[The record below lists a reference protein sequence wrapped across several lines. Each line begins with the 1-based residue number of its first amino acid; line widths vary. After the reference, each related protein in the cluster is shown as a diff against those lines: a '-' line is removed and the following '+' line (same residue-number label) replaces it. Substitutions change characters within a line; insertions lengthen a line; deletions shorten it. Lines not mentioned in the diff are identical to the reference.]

1 MLMHHLPGPS
11 TLTIEYHYGI
21 VAISIA
27 IAIIG
32 SFVAYD
38 ICLRARSSA
47 GAMRSVWLAGA
58 AVAAGGSIWSMHFIG
73 MLAVRMPMDVTY
85 DFWWT
90 FLSLVLPIILTGA
103 GLRLVVVYPKS
114 VAALLVGGF
123 IMGTGIIVMH
133 YVGMAAMRMD
143 ATVGHDPFLVG
154 LSVALAVV
162 LSTAALFIAFKPARS
177 LPLAAAGAV
186 VMGMAVSSMHYTAMA
201 ASRISMVPDLDDIG
215 QAPIPVS
222 LLAFSIFITLSTAM
236 LLVLMASRVD
246 RRNAEALARQARV
259 TNDTTERYQTLLRH
273 SFDLI
278 APLDAEGRF
287 VDEAIS
293 SDRLLGY
300 EPGELKGKRFTDLV
314 SAGERTDA
322 QAWLAAVLLSN
333 RPLNREYSFLSRAGG
348 EVPCECNAVRAEAPG
363 TAWSLIVNVRDL
375 TEKRRMEAMLGQ
387 SQRLEALGRMS
398 SGMAH
403 DFSNLIT
410 AVSLNLESI
419 ERRLPS
425 SDLLEHLRASQAAL
439 AHGNSL
445 IRQLLA
451 FARQQKVEPEPIDLN
466 AAVESMDRF
475 IQMSLSADIAVELE
489 LAQGLWPCTAD
500 RGMLEAALLNLVVN
514 AQDAMPD
521 GGKLTIGT
529 ANERIGSRDADLPP
543 GDYVVLS
550 LSDTGKGMSSEVAN
564 RAAEPFFTTKG
575 AGQGTGLGLSMVFGF
590 ARQFAGDM
598 RILSTEGQ
606 GTTIR
611 IRLPRSHAL
620 PLQKPIEAASEAGGR
635 HTILLV
641 DDDNAIRH
649 GAVMFLRE
657 KGFIVI
663 DAANAEEALQVA
675 DIGTIDFLVTDIH
688 MGRMNGLE
696 LAHRLSGR
704 NPALGVV
711 LTSGSGGTRLE
722 SSARWRHLRKPYTVR
737 ELLREVAALIEERRT
752 SAPSVR
758 NFLIVDPDSA
768 GAENV
773 AGLIG
778 NAGFGDSVLAAS
790 LEEAR
795 KCAAGYQPTV
805 ALVSISG
812 SRQTNSQ
819 QPIHQ
824 PGSGGFDG
832 MDVARRLHEEF
843 GMRIVLVTDTISAVP
858 ADFPVNGFLG
868 RSFTLEQLST
878 VLKTALDAA

>member
-27 IAIIG
+27 IATIG

-103 GLRLVVVYPKS
+103 GLRLVVVYPQS

-123 IMGTGIIVMH
+123 IMGSGIIVMH

-143 ATVGHDPFLVG
+143 ATVSHDPFLVG

-177 LPLAAAGAV
+177 LPLAAAGAI
-186 VMGMAVSSMHYTAMA
+186 VMGVAVSSMHYTAMA
-201 ASRISMVPDLDDIG
+201 ASRISMVPDMDDTG

-287 VDEAIS
+287 VDEAVS

-300 EPGELKGKRFTDLV
+300 EPGELMGKRFTDLV
-314 SAGERTDA
+314 SAGERADA
-322 QAWLAAVLLSN
+322 QAWLAAVLLSD

-348 EVPCECNAVRAEAPG
+348 EIPCECNAVRAEAQG

-375 TEKRRMEAMLGQ
+375 TEKRQMEAMLGQ

-410 AVSLNLESI
+410 AVSLNLESV

-425 SDLLEHLRASQAAL
+425 SDLLEHLRASQTAL
-439 AHGNSL
+439 SHGNSL

-451 FARQQKVEPEPIDLN
+451 FARQQKVEPEPINLN
-466 AAVESMDRF
+466 SAVESMDRF
-475 IQMSLSADIAVELE
+475 IQMSLSAEIAVELD
-489 LAQGLWPCTAD
+489 LADGLWPCTAD

-521 GGKLTIGT
+521 GGKLTIAT
-529 ANERIGSRDADLPP
+529 ANESIKGRNSDLPP

-550 LSDTGKGMSSEVAN
+550 LTDTGKGMSRDIAS

-590 ARQFAGDM
+590 AQQFAGDM
-598 RILSTEGQ
+598 RIASAEGH
-606 GTTIR
+606 GTTVQ

-620 PLQKPIEAASEAGGR
+620 PVERTRETASDAGG
-635 HTILLV
+635 HLTILLV
-641 DDDNAIRH
+641 DDDNAVRH
-649 GAVMFLRE
+649 AAAIFLRE
-657 KGFIVI
+657 KGFTVI
-663 DAANAEEALQVA
+663 DAANAEEAL
-675 DIGTIDFLVTDIH
+675 LVPDLRSVDLLITDIH
-688 MGRMNGLE
+688 MGRINGLE

-704 NPALGVV
+704 NPALGVI
-711 LTSGSGGTRLE
+711 LTSGSGSTRLE
-722 SSARWRHLRKPYTVR
+722 TSARWRHLRKPYTVR
-737 ELLREVAALIEERRT
+737 ELLREAMALVEARRT
-752 SAPSVR
+752 AAPPVR
-758 NFLIVDPDSA
+758 NFLIVDHDAASA
-768 GAENV
+768 ERV

-778 NAGFGDSVLAAS
+778 NAGFGDSVLASS
-790 LEEAR
+790 LGEAR
-795 KCAAGYQPTV
+795 KRAAEYQPAV
-805 ALVSISG
+805 ALVGIAG
-812 SRQTNSQ
+812 SRN
-819 QPIHQ
+819 
-824 PGSGGFDG
+824 PGSGDLDG
-832 MDVARRLHEEF
+832 IEAGRRLHEEF
-843 GMRIVLVTDTISAVP
+843 GMRIVLVADSISAVP
-858 ADFPVNGFLG
+858 ADYPVDGFLV
-868 RSFTLEQLST
+868 RSFTLEQLSN
-878 VLKTALDAA
+878 VLKSALDAA

>member
-1 MLMHHLPGPS
+1 MHHLPGPS

-103 GLRLVVVYPKS
+103 GLRLVVVYPQS
-114 VAALLVGGF
+114 VVALLVGGF
-123 IMGTGIIVMH
+123 IMGSGIIVMH

-143 ATVGHDPFLVG
+143 ATVSHDPFLVG
-154 LSVALAVV
+154 LSVGLAVV

-186 VMGMAVSSMHYTAMA
+186 VMGVAVSSMHYTAMA
-201 ASRISMVPDLDDIG
+201 ASRISMVPDMDDIG

-300 EPGELKGKRFTDLV
+300 EPGELMGQRFTDLV
-314 SAGERTDA
+314 SVGERADA
-322 QAWLAAVLLSN
+322 QAWLTAVLLADK
-333 RPLNREYSFLSRAGG
+333 PLSREYSLLSRTGG
-348 EVPCECNAVRAEAPG
+348 EIPCECNAVRAKASG

-375 TEKRRMEAMLGQ
+375 TEKRQMEAMLGQ

-410 AVSLNLESI
+410 AVSLNLESV

-425 SDLLEHLRASQAAL
+425 SDLLEHLRASQTAL
-439 AHGNSL
+439 SHGNSL

-475 IQMSLSADIAVELE
+475 IQMSLSADIAVELD
-489 LAQGLWPCTAD
+489 LADGLWPCTAD

-514 AQDAMPD
+514 AQDAMPG
-521 GGKLTIGT
+521 GGKLTIDT
-529 ANERIGSRDADLPP
+529 ANESIKGRNSDLPP

-550 LSDTGKGMSSEVAN
+550 LTDTGKGMSRDVAS

-598 RILSTEGQ
+598 RIMSAEGR
-606 GTTIR
+606 GTTVQ

-620 PLQKPIEAASEAGGR
+620 PVERTRETASDAGE
-635 HTILLV
+635 HLTVLLV
-641 DDDNAIRH
+641 DDDNAVRH
-649 GAVMFLRE
+649 AAAIFLRE
-657 KGFIVI
+657 KGFTVI
-663 DAANAEEALQVA
+663 DAANAEEAL
-675 DIGTIDFLVTDIH
+675 LVPDLRTVDLLITDIH
-688 MGRMNGLE
+688 MGRINGLE

-704 NPALGVV
+704 NPALGVI
-711 LTSGSGGTRLE
+711 LTSGSGSTRLE
-722 SSARWRHLRKPYTVR
+722 TSARWRHLRKPYTVR
-737 ELLREVAALIEERRT
+737 ELLREAMALVEDRRT
-752 SAPSVR
+752 AAPQIR
-758 NFLIVDPDSA
+758 NFLIVDHDAASA
-768 GAENV
+768 ERV

-778 NAGFGDSVLAAS
+778 NAGFGDSVLASS
-790 LEEAR
+790 LGEAR
-795 KCAAGYQPTV
+795 KRAAEYQPAV
-805 ALVSISG
+805 ALVGIAS
-812 SRQTNSQ
+812 SRN
-819 QPIHQ
+819 
-824 PGSGGFDG
+824 PGSGDFDG
-832 MDVARRLHEEF
+832 IDVGRRLHEEF
-843 GMRIVLVTDTISAVP
+843 GMRIVLVADSISAVP
-858 ADFPVNGFLG
+858 ADYPVDGFLV
-868 RSFTLEQLST
+868 RSFTLEQLYN
-878 VLKTALDAA
+878 VLKSALDAA

>member
-1 MLMHHLPGPS
+1 MLMHHLSAPS

-38 ICLRARSSA
+38 ICLRARTSA

-103 GLRLVVVYPKS
+103 GLRLVVVYPQS

-123 IMGTGIIVMH
+123 IMGSGIIVMH

-143 ATVGHDPFLVG
+143 ATVSHDPFLVG
-154 LSVALAVV
+154 LSVGLAVV

-186 VMGMAVSSMHYTAMA
+186 VMGVAVSSMHYTAMA
-201 ASRISMVPDLDDIG
+201 ASRISMVPDLDDTG

-300 EPGELKGKRFTDLV
+300 EPGELMGQRFTDLV
-314 SAGERTDA
+314 SAGERADA
-322 QAWLAAVLLSN
+322 QAWLAAVLLVDK
-333 RPLNREYSFLSRAGG
+333 PLSRQYSLLSRTGD
-348 EVPCECNAVRAEAPG
+348 EIPCECNAVRAEAPG

-375 TEKRRMEAMLGQ
+375 TEKRQMEAMLGQ

-425 SDLLEHLRASQAAL
+425 SDLLEHLRASQTAL
-439 AHGNSL
+439 SHGNSL

-466 AAVESMDRF
+466 GAVESMDRF
-475 IQMSLSADIAVELE
+475 IQMSLSADIAVELD
-489 LAQGLWPCTAD
+489 LAEGLWPCTAD

-521 GGKLTIGT
+521 GGRLTIATVNQTLKGR
-529 ANERIGSRDADLPP
+529 NSDLPP
-543 GDYVVLS
+543 GDYVMLS
-550 LSDTGKGMSSEVAN
+550 LTDTGKGMSREVAN

-598 RILSTEGQ
+598 RIVSTEGR
-606 GTTIR
+606 GTTVQ

-620 PLQKPIEAASEAGGR
+620 PVEKGWQTGSGGGD
-635 HTILLV
+635 HLMVLLV
-641 DDDNAIRH
+641 DDDNAVRH
-649 GAVMFLRE
+649 AAAIFLRE
-657 KGFIVI
+657 QGFTVI
-663 DAANAEEALQVA
+663 GAASAEEAL
-675 DIGTIDFLVTDIH
+675 LVPDLRAVDLLITDIH
-688 MGRMNGLE
+688 MGRINGLE

-704 NPALGVV
+704 NPALGVI
-711 LTSGSGGTRLE
+711 LTSGSGSTRLE
-722 SSARWRHLRKPYTVR
+722 ASTRWRHLRKPYTVR
-737 ELLREVAALIEERRT
+737 ELLREIAILVEQRRT
-752 SAPSVR
+752 ATTPVR
-758 NFLIVDPDSA
+758 NFLIVDPDA
-768 GAENV
+768 TGAETV

-778 NAGFGDSVLAAS
+778 SAGFGNGVLATS
-790 LEEAR
+790 LDEAR
-795 KCAAGYQPTV
+795 KCAAEYRPTV
-805 ALVSISG
+805 ALVSIAG
-812 SRQTNSQ
+812 SRN
-819 QPIHQ
+819 
-824 PGSGGFDG
+824 PGSGDLDG
-832 MDVARRLHEEF
+832 IEAGRRLHEEF
-843 GMRIVLVTDTISAVP
+843 GMRIVLVADSISAVP
-858 ADFPVNGFLG
+858 TNYPVDGFLV
-868 RSFTLEQLST
+868 RSFTLEQLSS